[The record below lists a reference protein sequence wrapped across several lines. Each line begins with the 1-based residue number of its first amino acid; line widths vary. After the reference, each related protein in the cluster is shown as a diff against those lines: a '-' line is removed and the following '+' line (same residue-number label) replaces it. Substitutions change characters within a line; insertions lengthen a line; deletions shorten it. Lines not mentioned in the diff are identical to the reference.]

1 VLKGRAAGDLW
12 IEPLVIIG
20 TEGSFPVSGRDCVL
34 PLYDENRSQT
44 RPIVTWTLI
53 FINVLVFIWQI
64 TRGLLSNSEQSQI
77 DVLRFGTI
85 PLDIMSGRSTVAS
98 LYLELPLGF
107 PWPWVTIL
115 TSMFMHAGLLHI
127 VGNMLFLFVFGDNV
141 EDRFGHMKYL
151 ALYLGFGACGA
162 LANSWMATRS
172 GVGLPLDPRVNPAV
186 IPAIGASGAIA
197 GALGAYILLY
207 PTSRIVSLVF
217 LGYIATTAR
226 IRAVFFIGFWFI
238 YQLLP
243 LLVDP
248 FGGNV
253 AYWAHIGG
261 FIAGLISAIPFRLLA
276 PRVPRRPV
284 PEYQF

>member
-1 VLKGRAAGDLW
+1 M
-12 IEPLVIIG
+12 
-20 TEGSFPVSGRDCVL
+20 L
-34 PLYDENRSQT
+34 PLYDENRSRT
-44 RPIVTWTLI
+44 RPVINWALIV
-53 FINVLVFIWQI
+53 INLVVFAWQI
-64 TRGLLSNSEQSQI
+64 TRGLLSNSEQSEI
-77 DVLRFGTI
+77 DILRFGTI
-85 PLDIMSGRSTVAS
+85 PLDIISGRSAVAS
-98 LYLELPLGF
+98 SYLNVPLGF
-107 PWPWVTIL
+107 PWPWVTVF

-151 ALYLGFGACGA
+151 ALYLGFGACGSVI
-162 LANSWMATRS
+162 NSWMMSQS
-172 GVGLPLDPRVNPAV
+172 GAGLPLDPSVNPAV

-197 GALGAYILLY
+197 GVLGAYILLY
-207 PTSRIVSLVF
+207 PTARVVTLVF

-226 IRAVFFIGFWFI
+226 IRAIFFIGFWFI

-243 LLVDP
+243 ALIDP

-261 FIAGLISAIPFRLLA
+261 FVAGFIAAIPFRALT
-276 PRVPRRPV
+276 PRLPRRPV